1 MLYISHYHFLI
12 TQRNEYRGSSYTS
25 WWHALSSLDTPGKLN
40 YCTSTAFPQK
50 QKEKKGDNCL
60 PAIRGWE
67 VIQPT
72 GKTQVFND
80 AKRCLILPSFSPG
93 EWYFQSLDF
102 SPPHC
107 KFQRKET
114 YFEQKKNETL
124 RLKTL
129 QLTQCLISQFWKAE
143 SGFTCYKER
152 EGVLKLFFLIISA
165 KQI

>member
-1 MLYISHYHFLI
+1 MNIEALATLLDGMPFLP
-12 TQRNEYRGSSYTS
+12 
-25 WWHALSSLDTPGKLN
+25 LTPQEK
-40 YCTSTAFPQK
+40 SIIVHQQFSPQK

-60 PAIRGWE
+60 PAIWGWE

-107 KFQRKET
+107 TIPEERNIFWA
-114 YFEQKKNETL
+114 KKNYETL
-124 RLKTL
+124 RLKSL
-129 QLTQCLISQFWKAE
+129 LLTQCLTSQCWKTE
-143 SGFTCYKER
+143 SGFTWYKEL
-152 EGVLKLFFLIISA
+152 EGVLKLFLFIISP